1 MIVIAI
7 IAILLTLAT
16 PAFRNFSL
24 RSQRTI
30 AITELL
36 QVAACQERM
45 RAAAGMY
52 NTATCLPSPNQYY
65 RYQYQAPG
73 LSSANS
79 FKVIA
84 MPIQGQL
91 KDSCGALML
100 DQGGYREVGN
110 NNADVGKCWSS
121 R

>member
-45 RAAAGMY
+45 RAEAGMY
-52 NTATCLPSPNQYY
+52 NTATCLPLPNQHY

-73 LSSANS
+73 VSSAKS
-79 FKVIA
+79 FRVIA
-84 MPIQGQL
+84 MPYQGQL

-110 NNADVGKCWSS
+110 KNADIGKCWSS